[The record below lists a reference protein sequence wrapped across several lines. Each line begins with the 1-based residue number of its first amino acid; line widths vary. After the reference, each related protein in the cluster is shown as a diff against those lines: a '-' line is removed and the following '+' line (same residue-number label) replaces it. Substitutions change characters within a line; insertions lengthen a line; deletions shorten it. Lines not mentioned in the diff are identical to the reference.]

1 MRRQVDRPGAVCEL
15 MDSKVD
21 QIDAVALRTSLD
33 GVVRAAL
40 ERYDFSSEASAS
52 LVNVSENSTFR
63 VDDPQTGRCA
73 ALRVSR
79 PDYHSKAAIESELAW
94 MAALREAGIVDPAV
108 PIAARDGTLVTAVDV
123 DAGPTRHVVLS
134 EWISGEEP
142 SADGDLV
149 PKFRLLGGLA
159 AGMHLHGVSWRRP
172 DWFTRYTVA
181 YEVALGPNALW
192 GCWQDSLGMGH
203 EEREILGRVDAEIL
217 RRLTEY
223 GKPPE
228 RFGLAH
234 SDLRLANLLVE
245 GEHIRVIDFD
255 DCGTTWYMYDFAT
268 GVSFIEDDPRVPEL
282 MAAWV
287 DGYND
292 HRTLS
297 PADVEIIPTL
307 VMFRRM
313 LLVGWVGSHHAYA
326 AEAAE
331 LGAGYTAGTCDLA
344 EAYLTGRYLR

>member
-1 MRRQVDRPGAVCEL
+1 
-15 MDSKVD
+15 VD

-40 ERYDFSSEASAS
+40 GHYDFSSDATVS
-52 LVNVSENSTFR
+52 LVNVSENSTFC
-63 VDDPQTGRCA
+63 VDDPQTGRRA

-94 MAALREAGIVDPAV
+94 MEALREAGIVDPAV
-108 PIAARDGTLVTAVDV
+108 PIAARDGSLVTTVDV
-123 DAGPTRHVVLS
+123 EAGPPRQVVLF

-149 PKFRLLGGLA
+149 PKFRLLGTIA
-159 AGMHLHGVSWRRP
+159 AGMQLHAMSWRRP
-172 DWFTRYTVA
+172 PWFTRYTVD

-192 GCWQDSLGMGH
+192 GRWQDSLGMGRD
-203 EEREILGRVDAEIL
+203 ELRILARVDAEIC
-217 RRLTEY
+217 RRLTAY
-223 GKPPE
+223 GKRWE

-234 SDLRLANLLVE
+234 SDLRLANLLIE

-268 GVSFIEDDPRVPEL
+268 AVSFIEDDPRVPEL

-287 DGYND
+287 DGYRD
-292 HRTLS
+292 QRPLS
-297 PADVEIIPTL
+297 AADVEILPTL

-344 EAYLTGRYLR
+344 DAYLSGRYLR

>member
-1 MRRQVDRPGAVCEL
+1 MG
-15 MDSKVD
+15 SKVD

-40 ERYDFSSEASAS
+40 GHYDFSPEATVS

-63 VDDPQTGRCA
+63 VDDPQAGRRA

-94 MAALREAGIVDPAV
+94 MDALHEAGIVDPAV
-108 PIAARDGTLVTAVDV
+108 PIAARDGSLVTTVDV
-123 DAGPTRHVVLS
+123 EAGPPRHVVLF

-149 PKFRLLGGLA
+149 PKFRLLGTIA
-159 AGMHLHGVSWRRP
+159 ADMQLHAMSWRRP
-172 DWFTRYTVA
+172 PWFTRYTVD

-192 GCWQDSLGMGH
+192 GRWQDSLGMGRD
-203 EEREILGRVDAEIL
+203 ELEILAQVDAEIR
-217 RRLTEY
+217 RRLTAY
-223 GKPPE
+223 GKGSE

-234 SDLRLANLLVE
+234 SDLRLANLLIE

-268 GVSFIEDDPRVPEL
+268 AVSFIEDDPRVPEL
-282 MAAWV
+282 MAAWI

-292 HRTLS
+292 RRTLS
-297 PADVEIIPTL
+297 AADVEILPTL

-344 EAYLTGRYLR
+344 DAYLSGRYLR